1 MSTPV
6 KLILGFVL
14 GAVLTCVLIAV
25 LGLTIFRSA
34 AVSVLSD
41 VQAEPGEAAQ
51 VAAEIA
57 AFTLPAG
64 YTSAVATQIAHLE
77 VVGYDS
83 PSGDSHIYL
92 FQLPPFLHVD
102 QAELERQLRSAT
114 ESEGNAQV
122 VEMKVIEQQAVTI
135 RGQATTLVVSE
146 GINGAGRSIRSASA
160 VFAGNDGQ
168 ALLSFSGPTS
178 AWDAALIIDFINSMH

>member
-14 GAVLTCVLIAV
+14 GAVLACVLIAV

-57 AFTLPAG
+57 EFTLPAG

-77 VVGYDS
+77 VVGYNS
-83 PSGDSHIYL
+83 PSGNSHIYL

-102 QAELERQLRSAT
+102 QAELERQLQSAT
-114 ESEGNAQV
+114 ESEGNAQIV
-122 VEMKVIEQQAVTI
+122 DMKVIEQQAVTI
-135 RGQATTLVVSE
+135 RGQATILVVSE
-146 GINGAGRSIRSASA
+146 GTNGAGGSIRSASA

-168 ALLSFSGPTS
+168 ALLSFSGPAS
-178 AWDAALIIDFINSMH
+178 EWDAALITDFIDSMH